1 LSTGPNIRRAWRK
14 RTTRDRRETVIERGE
29 KDDMSAR
36 GATNGP
42 QSESPETA
50 ARRRAMGLLARARR
64 AELAEPIAKRWPD
77 HGARDL
83 RPIESGLV
91 MLRGRIGGDG
101 APFNLGEATVTRAVV
116 ELPTGERG
124 FAHILGRDA
133 EKARLAAIVD
143 ALWQCAGERGDVE
156 TIVLAPI
163 AERLAG
169 EAAKMRAETA
179 ATRVDFFTL
188 VRGEDAA

>member
-1 LSTGPNIRRAWRK
+1 MTARAPNA
-14 RTTRDRRETVIERGE
+14 D
-29 KDDMSAR
+29 
-36 GATNGP
+36 P
-42 QSESPETA
+42 QSDATEIA
-50 ARRRAMGLLARARR
+50 ARRRAMALVARARR
-64 AELAEPIAKRWPD
+64 AELAAIAERWPD

-83 RPIESGLV
+83 KPVESGLV

-133 EKARLAAIVD
+133 EKARLAAIAD
-143 ALWQCAGERGDVE
+143 ALWQRQPARAEIE
-156 TIVLAPI
+156 AAILAPI
-163 AERLAG
+163 EARLAA
-169 EAAKMRAETA
+169 EAAKTRAETA

-188 VRGEDAA
+188 VRGEDVA

>member
-1 LSTGPNIRRAWRK
+1 MTAPGSPA
-14 RTTRDRRETVIERGE
+14 D
-29 KDDMSAR
+29 S
-36 GATNGP
+36 
-42 QSESPETA
+42 QSEPREIA
-50 ARRRAMGLLARARR
+50 ARRRAMALVARARR
-64 AELAEPIAKRWPD
+64 DELARPIAERWPD
-77 HGARDL
+77 HGARAL
-83 RPIESGLV
+83 KPVESGLV

-143 ALWQCAGERGDVE
+143 ALWQRAAERGDVE
-156 TIVLAPI
+156 TIVLSPI
-163 AERLAG
+163 AERLAA
-169 EAAKMRAETA
+169 EAAKTRAETA

>member
-1 LSTGPNIRRAWRK
+1 MTARGPNA
-14 RTTRDRRETVIERGE
+14 DPPSE
-29 KDDMSAR
+29 
-36 GATNGP
+36 AT
-42 QSESPETA
+42 EIA
-50 ARRRAMGLLARARR
+50 ARRRAMALVARARR
-64 AELAEPIAKRWPD
+64 AELAAIAERWPD

-83 RPIESGLV
+83 KPVESGLV

-133 EKARLAAIVD
+133 EKARLAAIAD
-143 ALWQCAGERGDVE
+143 ALWQRQPARVE
-156 TIVLAPI
+156 IEAAILAPI
-163 AERLAG
+163 EARLAA
-169 EAAKMRAETA
+169 EAAKARAETA